1 MPIELK
7 VPEVG
12 ESITEVQ
19 IAQWY
24 KQVGDRAAKDE
35 NLVEI
40 ESDKATVELPSP
52 VSGTLTQ
59 ILKQPGEPARVGEVI
74 GYMAEGAEAKEPAVE
89 QSKAPEKPAAPPIHE
104 HKVPAA
110 ASVDRQAAPTAEPR
124 VMPAAARLM
133 AQEGIAV
140 E

>member
-24 KQVGDRAAKDE
+24 KQVGQRAAKDE

-59 ILKQPGEPARVGEVI
+59 ILKQSGQPARVGEVI
-74 GYMAEGAEAKEPAVE
+74 GYMTEGAAGEE
-89 QSKAPEKPAAPPIHE
+89 QAAQPQRSSEKPI
-104 HKVPAA
+104 
-110 ASVDRQAAPTAEPR
+110 ASPTEPSATNR
-124 VMPAAARLM
+124 ETP
-133 AQEGIAV
+133 
-140 E
+140 